1 LWKSRGRPLG
11 TRRHRCE
18 YWAQT
23 IGGILEACGFPEFLG
38 NAAEAAAEFNSELGD
53 VAALAET
60 VVRTAN
66 SVAYTRWQDGQ
77 PEEVR
82 DDKPAGAGLPAGEW
96 FNIFRG
102 AKVEIERLDAAK
114 SAQARATIM
123 GSFLARM
130 LGREVRIEVDGSTGR
145 ATLRMAPG
153 RGNKK
158 LYWFDVSFDGDQPGD
173 DTQSPSDK
181 GAPRKLPRD
190 VPKKPQV
197 ESRYSPINRRPAPGM
212 VPAGNNEAW

>member
-1 LWKSRGRPLG
+1 MSDR
-11 TRRHRCE
+11 
-18 YWAQT
+18 
-23 IGGILEACGFPEFLG
+23 
-38 NAAEAAAEFNSELGD
+38 
-53 VAALAET
+53 
-60 VVRTAN
+60 
-66 SVAYTRWQDGQ
+66 
-77 PEEVR
+77 EE
-82 DDKPAGAGLPAGEW
+82 KPAGTGLPAGEW
-96 FNIFRG
+96 LNIFRS
-102 AKVEIERLDAAK
+102 AKVEVERLDAAK
-114 SAQARATIM
+114 SAQGRSTII
-123 GSFLARM
+123 GNFLARM
-130 LGREVRIEVDGSTGR
+130 VNRTVPIEVDGRTGK
-145 ATLRMAPG
+145 ATLRTAAG